1 MAQALSHTLSL
12 LLHTPAQAEPARV
25 WAERLGLTL
34 GELGERRPTLEALR
48 ETHEAVLLVD
58 EEGLALQAL
67 DKPLP
72 GPVRVDFVSGTLRWR
87 LAHGGGRGEMVAK
100 ACGLKK
106 DFIPR
111 VLDCTAGL
119 GRDGL
124 ILASLGCEV
133 ALCERSPLI
142 AALLED
148 GLARAAQS
156 AELTPIVTR
165 MHLQQGDALSVLT
178 GLAGAAPEQRPEV
191 VYLDPM
197 FPHREKSALVKKDM
211 RVFRTV
217 VGEDL
222 DADALLEP
230 ALAVARKRV
239 VVKRPARAPY
249 LAGRKPSLELS
260 GQSSRFDI
268 YLV

>member
-1 MAQALSHTLSL
+1 MTPLSL
-12 LLHTPAQAEPARV
+12 LLHTPEQAGPAQA
-25 WAERLGLTL
+25 WADRLALAL
-34 GELGERRPTLEALR
+34 APLGERRATLEALR
-48 ETHEAVLLVD
+48 EAHEAVLLCD

-100 ACGLKK
+100 ACGIKK
-106 DFIPR
+106 DFLPR

-119 GRDGL
+119 GRDSL
-124 ILASLGCEV
+124 ILASLGCSV
-133 ALCERSPLI
+133 SLCERSPVI

-148 GLARAAQS
+148 GLARAALNH
-156 AELTPIVTR
+156 ELAPIVAR
-165 MHLQQGDALSVLT
+165 MQLLPGDALATL
-178 GLAGAAPEQRPEV
+178 LAMQPLSPEERPEV

-239 VVKRPARAPY
+239 VVKRPRHAPL
-249 LAGRKPSLELS
+249 LAGRKPSMELE

-268 YLV
+268 YLR

>member
-1 MAQALSHTLSL
+1 MHAPTLLLYTPEAAAQAL
-12 LLHTPAQAEPARV
+12 A
-25 WAERLGLTL
+25 WAERLGVAPQV
-34 GELGERRPTLEALR
+34 LGERKSTLEALR
-48 ETHEAVLLVD
+48 EGHEAVLLCD
-58 EEGLALQAL
+58 GEGLALQAL

-106 DFIPR
+106 EFIPR

-119 GRDGL
+119 GRDAL
-124 ILASLGCEV
+124 ILASLGCTV
-133 ALCERSPLI
+133 ALCERSPMV

-148 GLARAAQS
+148 GLARAAQN
-156 AELTPIVTR
+156 AELAPIVAR
-165 MHLQQGDALSVLT
+165 MALQAGDALSVLN
-178 GLAGAAPEQRPEV
+178 GLAAAPPEQRPEV

-211 RVFRTV
+211 RIFRTV

-222 DADALLEP
+222 DAGALLAP

-239 VVKRPARAPY
+239 VVKRPSRAPY
-249 LAGRKPSLELS
+249 LADRKPSMELT